1 MVIPG
6 EAISFRSQKAN
17 SYKSRVRAKA
27 REVFT
32 KPLTEDRLE
41 VYMDYFRVR
50 RRRPDM
56 DNIAKCVLDALTGLA
71 YVDDAQVHAQLAK
84 DHWLESPVSIS
95 GGPIDLV
102 KPLREYKDYL
112 FVRIRAPFKRL
123 KRRQTKRERHS
134 RPRPGSSH
142 IAAKPSP
149 R

>member
-6 EAISFRSQKAN
+6 EAISSRSQKAN
-17 SYKSRVRAKA
+17 SYKSRVRAEA

-41 VYMDYFRVR
+41 VYMDY
-50 RRRPDM
+50 M

-95 GGPIDLV
+95 GGPVDLV

-123 KRRQTKRERHS
+123 KRRQTKRERRS
-134 RPRPGSSH
+134 RPRPGSSY
-142 IAAKPSP
+142 IAAKRSP